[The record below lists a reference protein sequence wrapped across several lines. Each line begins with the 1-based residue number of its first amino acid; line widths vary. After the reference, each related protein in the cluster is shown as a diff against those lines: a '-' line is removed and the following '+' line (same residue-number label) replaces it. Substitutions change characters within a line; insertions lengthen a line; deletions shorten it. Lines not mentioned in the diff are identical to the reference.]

1 METAQLVPLNT
12 FCIHHQ
18 VDLAFINSLQR
29 FGLIETITVEDIS
42 FIPEE
47 KITELEKLVR
57 LYHELDINLEGLDVI
72 THLLNRM
79 KTMQDEIILLR
90 NRLAR
95 YEE

>member
-12 FCIHHQ
+12 FCLHHQ
-18 VDLAFINSLQR
+18 VDLTFINSLQR